1 MQIYLQNLKFRENI
15 IAKCEKFVKT
25 MRFLAAKIIALWELV
40 EFSLSSDIWRIAIFL
55 NFRIIFVPPVV
66 DFI

>member
-25 MRFLAAKIIALWELV
+25 MRFLAAKNNCSMRTCGI
-40 EFSLSSDIWRIAIFL
+40 LSSDIWRIAIFL

>member
-25 MRFLAAKIIALWELV
+25 MRFQAAKNKCSMRTCGI
-40 EFSLSSDIWRIAIFL
+40 LSSDI
-55 NFRIIFVPPVV
+55 
-66 DFI
+66 